1 MPSLVAV
8 EALPLKLPLNVVAT
22 SFPAVVSKYTFAS
35 FMRVPVLVLGLVEPT
50 KYALVVLLASDVT
63 FVSVQGTFTFI
74 VPSVFTST
82 P

>member
-1 MPSLVAV
+1 ML
-8 EALPLKLPLNVVAT
+8 ALPLKSPLNVVAT
-22 SFPAVVSKYTFAS
+22 SFPAVVSKYMLVS
-35 FMRVPVLVLGLVEPT
+35 FIRVSVLVLELVEPT
-50 KYALVVLLASDVT
+50 RYALVVLFAVDVT